1 MQLYKTNRGNGF
13 YYIFSYLALVDMA
26 LVFIILYLN
35 SYVLLSILKITF
47 VVVNLHFIYYCVQ
60 CITLKYAIDD
70 KAVYIRRFGSIKTIT
85 IPLKDIE
92 GYKIEEGRI
101 NGTRLSGFAK
111 NTFAFG
117 RNVISKI
124 GTTRMFVTSS
134 KHIIYLKQSEINYGI
149 SPEKYE
155 EFEKQLISRNIEKV
169 EWEHHYNKVSGLY
182 KDKRFKIPFLIVS
195 VIVLFITFFPF
206 ILYLT
211 NNLPSP
217 NMPLNFDARFNVVQ
231 SGSGKQFAI
240 NQMIYGVLNM
250 IVLFCMYYASYFHAK
265 YDKKSA
271 NRYLYA
277 SLIIAIIFLVLQI
290 RTLYYFR

>member
-1 MQLYKTNRGNGF
+1 MQIYKTQKGNGF
-13 YYIFSYLALVDMA
+13 YYIFSYLALIDITLIFVI
-26 LVFIILYLN
+26 FHLN
-35 SYVLLSILKITF
+35 SYVLLSILKLTLI
-47 VVVNLHFIYYCVQ
+47 VLNLYFIYYCIQ

-70 KAVYIRRFGSIKTIT
+70 KAIYIRRFGRFRTIVLQ
-85 IPLKDIE
+85 LKDIE

-124 GTTRMFVTSS
+124 GTTRMFVTSN
-134 KHIIYLKQSEINYGI
+134 KHIIYLKQNDLNFGI

-155 EFEKQLISRNIEKV
+155 EFEKQLKTRNIEKG

-182 KDKRFKIPFLIVS
+182 KDNRFRIPFITVS
-195 VIVLFITFFPF
+195 IIILVMTFYPF

-211 NNLPSP
+211 SKLPST
-217 NMPLNFDARFNVVQ
+217 MPLNFDAQFNVVQ
-231 SGSGKQFAI
+231 MGSGKQFAV
-240 NQMIYGVLNM
+240 NQMIYGILNM

-277 SLIIAIIFLVLQI
+277 SLVIAVIFLIMQI
-290 RTLYYFR
+290 RILYYFR